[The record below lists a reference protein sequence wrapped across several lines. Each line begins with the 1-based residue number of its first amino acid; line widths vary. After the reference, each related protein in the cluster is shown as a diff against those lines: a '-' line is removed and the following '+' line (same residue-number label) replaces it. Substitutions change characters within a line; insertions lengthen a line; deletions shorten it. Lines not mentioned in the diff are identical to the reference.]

1 MVRQRPLEP
10 PFVGS
15 NPTSPAIIAENG
27 GEISRQVDLTG
38 RPIRHGKLRDV
49 NTLQLFSG
57 NANRPLAEE
66 ICHYLGLP
74 LGRANATRFPDG
86 EFNFQI
92 LENVR
97 GGDIFIVQSTCPPVD
112 SNLMELLIMIDAF
125 RRSSADRITAVI
137 PYYGYSRGDKKDRP
151 RIPISARLVANLIT
165 TAGANRVLA
174 VDLHAP
180 QIQGFFDI
188 PVDHLFSAP
197 VMIDYFSLNPIDNLV
212 VVAPDPGGAERARAY
227 AKRLSADFAIVD
239 KRRDKS
245 TPGHSEAEV
254 MNVVGHVEGR
264 NCLIVDDMVDTAGTL
279 TKVAEALR
287 KKGADRVL
295 TSCVHGVLSGNAV
308 ERISKS
314 PLEKVLI
321 TNTLPLRSD
330 CRLPI
335 FECLSVAP
343 LLAEAI
349 KSIHDETSVSRL
361 FI

>member
-1 MVRQRPLEP
+1 MN
-10 PFVGS
+10 S
-15 NPTSPAIIAENG
+15 
-27 GEISRQVDLTG
+27 
-38 RPIRHGKLRDV
+38 
-49 NTLQLFSG
+49 LQIFSG

-66 ICHYLGLP
+66 ICQYLGIP
-74 LGRANATRFPDG
+74 LGRANTTRFPDG

-97 GGDIFIVQSTCPPVD
+97 GSDVFIVQSSSPPVD
-112 SNLMELLIMIDAF
+112 ANLMELLIMIDAF

-137 PYYGYSRGDKKDRP
+137 PYYGYARGDKKDKP

-188 PVDHLFSAP
+188 PVDHLFAAP
-197 VMIDYFSLNPIDNLV
+197 VIIEYFARHPIDDLV
-212 VVAPDPGGAERARAY
+212 VIAPDPGGAERARAY
-227 AKRLSADFAIVD
+227 AKRLNADFAIVD

-245 TPGHSEAEV
+245 QPGHAEAEV
-254 MNVVGHVEGR
+254 MNVVGNVEGR
-264 NCLIVDDMVDTAGTL
+264 NVLIVDDMVDTAGTL

-287 KKGADRVL
+287 ANGARRIL
-295 TSCVHGVLSGNAV
+295 TSCVHAVLSGNAV
-308 ERISKS
+308 ERIKKS
-314 PLEKVLI
+314 PLEKVVM
-321 TNTLPLRSD
+321 TNTLMLKD
-330 CRLPI
+330 ICRLPL
-335 FECLSVAP
+335 FECLSIAP